1 MSEDDD
7 AEQIRA
13 DLVDA
18 TQQLVRVVVRS
29 SQAGLPIN
37 VIAAEA
43 GLSEDEVARIL
54 EDGKRLTD

>member
-1 MSEDDD
+1 MREDDD
-7 AEQIRA
+7 IEQVRA

>member
-7 AEQIRA
+7 AERVRA

-29 SQAGLPIN
+29 SQAGLPIS

-54 EDGKRLTD
+54 EDGKRLAD